1 MKKEYSKQEIE
12 ALVLESL
19 GESADDEEEE
29 GTSQETPVIRQTNQ
43 KPKTVKRPGKK
54 N

>member
-1 MKKEYSKQEIE
+1 MKKEYSKEEIE

-19 GESADDEEEE
+19 GESEDEED
-29 GTSQETPVIRQTNQ
+29 TSQEKPVIRQTNQ